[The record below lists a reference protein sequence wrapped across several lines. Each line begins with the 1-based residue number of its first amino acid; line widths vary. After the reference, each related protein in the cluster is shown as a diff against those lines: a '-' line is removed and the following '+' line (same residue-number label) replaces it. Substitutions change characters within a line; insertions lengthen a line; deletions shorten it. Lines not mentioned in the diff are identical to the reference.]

1 MCPASVRSRPW
12 IGLCKASVFAI
23 GFDDGLWCELLHEGA
38 GVIAEALMFGDARV
52 KAVFGLHVDLR
63 IGAIGKGLFF
73 LHLELSKRS
82 CRFNLL

>member
-1 MCPASVRSRPW
+1 MTVCAVNCC
-12 IGLCKASVFAI
+12 IKGQ
-23 GFDDGLWCELLHEGA
+23 
-38 GVIAEALMFGDARV
+38 GVIAKALVLIDARV